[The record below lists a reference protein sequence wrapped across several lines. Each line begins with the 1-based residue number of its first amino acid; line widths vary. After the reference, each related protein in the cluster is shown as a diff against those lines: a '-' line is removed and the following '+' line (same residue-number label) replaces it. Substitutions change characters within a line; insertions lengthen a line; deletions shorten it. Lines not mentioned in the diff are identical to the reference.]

1 MTARYPSEWESDV
14 VLRDG
19 GTAHVRPIRTDDG
32 PAVLALYTQLSDEGR
47 RLRFFTPLS
56 ASVASTFEHVTDVD
70 YDWNVTLVAELG
82 ADMVAIARYDRK
94 NEAEAEVAFTVRDD
108 QQGRGL
114 GTVMLE
120 QLAVIARTRGIR
132 TFHAEVLGSNQKM
145 LHMFRDAGFETIR
158 SWAQGNA
165 QVSFD
170 IAPTDSSTA
179 ARLQREH
186 TSESQSI
193 ARILAPASIAV
204 IGASRTVGTIGYGLF
219 RNLLDG
225 GFTGPLYPVNPKAVE
240 IEGVR
245 AYASIA
251 DVPGTIDLALIAVPA
266 PAVLQ
271 VARECAE
278 KGVLGLVVISA
289 GFSEVAGGD
298 GGSQQDELV
307 ALARRNGMRIIGPN
321 CMGVVNT
328 NPSVRMNGTFAPFVP
343 PPGRVGFASQSGG
356 LGIGLL
362 ARAQDLGLGIST
374 FVSMGNKADVSGND
388 LLQYWEEDPDTD
400 VVLLYLESFGNPRK
414 FGRLA
419 RRISREKP
427 IIAVK
432 SGRSAPGARGAASH
446 TAALASPDLTVGA
459 LFRQAGVIRVDTLEE
474 LFDTATVLAHQPLPL
489 GRRVAIVSN
498 GGGPGILAADACV
511 TAGLE
516 VPELSPST
524 QASLRSALS
533 PEAGVRNP
541 VDLVASASAST
552 YQRALAVVLGDDDV
566 DMVLVIFVPV
576 THSPDVAR
584 AIVAAAA
591 DAGPKPVV
599 ACLLDRG
606 GTLDPPPGSEGAR
619 AVPTFAFP
627 EGAARA
633 LGRAADYAAWRRR
646 PEGVVPALPGIDRV
660 CARALVDAQFA
671 RHPDGV
677 RLGPGAAA
685 ELLGCFGIP
694 VVATHTVA
702 TAPEAV
708 TAAETIGFPVTL
720 KAASGDIVHKSDVG
734 AVRLHLE
741 NGDAVREAYEHM
753 HATLGDRMGGAIVQ
767 PMVEAGVETIV
778 GVTRDVAFGPLVLLG
793 IGGVQAELFRDSA
806 LRLVPV
812 TDIDAHELV
821 RELRTS
827 PLLFGYRNTPQVDV
841 DALEDLLIRVGQLA
855 DHLPEV
861 AELDC
866 NPVIVSPSGVI
877 VVDAKL
883 RLAFHPPDLP
893 EDFRRMR
900 GHI

>member
-19 GTAHVRPIRTDDG
+19 GTAHVRPIRADDG
-32 PAVLALYTQLSDEGR
+32 PAVLELYTRLSDEGR

-82 ADMVAIARYDRK
+82 PDMVAIARYDRK
-94 NEAEAEVAFTVRDD
+94 DDQEAEIAFTVRDD

-120 QLAVIARTRGIR
+120 QLAAIARTRGIR
-132 TFHAEVLGSNQKM
+132 TFHAEVLGDNQKM
-145 LHMFRDAGFETIR
+145 LHMFRDAGFETVR

-165 QVSFD
+165 QVSFA

-179 ARLQREH
+179 ARLRREH
-186 TSESQSI
+186 TSEAHSV
-193 ARILAPASIAV
+193 ARMLAPSSIAV
-204 IGASRTVGTIGYGLF
+204 IGASRTPGTIGHGLF
-219 RNLLDG
+219 RNLLEG
-225 GFTGPLYPVNPKAVE
+225 GFTGPLYPVNPNAAE

-245 AYASIA
+245 VYPSIA
-251 DVPGTIDLALIAVPA
+251 AVPGPIDLALIAVPA
-266 PAVLQ
+266 PAVLA
-271 VARECAE
+271 VARECAD

-298 GGSQQDELV
+298 GSQQDELV
-307 ALARRNGMRIIGPN
+307 ELARRNGMRIIGPN

-328 NPSVRMNGTFAPFVP
+328 NPRIRMNGTFAPFVP

-419 RRISREKP
+419 RRISRDKP
-427 IIAVK
+427 IVAVK

-446 TAALASPDLTVGA
+446 TAALASPDLTVDA

-474 LFDTATVLAHQPLPL
+474 LFDTATLLAHQPLPA

-516 VPELSPST
+516 VPELSAAT
-524 QASLRSALS
+524 QQALRDALS

-541 VDLVASASAST
+541 VDLVASASATT
-552 YQRALAVVLGDDDV
+552 YDRALDIVLRDADI

-576 THSPDVAR
+576 NHSPDVER
-584 AIVAAAA
+584 AIVVAAGR
-591 DAGPKPVV
+591 AGPKPVV
-599 ACLLDRG
+599 ACLLDRSG
-606 GTLDPPPGSEGAR
+606 KLDQPPESEGAR
-619 AVPTFAFP
+619 SVPTFAFP

-633 LGRAADYAAWRRR
+633 LGRAADHAAWCRR
-646 PEGVVPALPGIDRV
+646 PEGVVPALDGIDT
-660 CARALVDAQFA
+660 ARARGLVEGHLA
-671 RHPDGV
+671 RYPEGE
-677 RLGPGAAA
+677 RLGPGAAE
-685 ELLGCFGIP
+685 ELLECFGIP
-694 VVATHTVA
+694 VVQTRTVA
-702 TAPEAV
+702 SGSEAV
-708 TAAETIGFPVTL
+708 AAADAVGYPVTL

-734 AVRLHLE
+734 AVRLDLATAGE
-741 NGDAVREAYEHM
+741 VVDAYDQMYA
-753 HATLGDRMGGAIVQ
+753 ALGDRMGGAVVQ
-767 PMVEAGVETIV
+767 PMVPAGVETIV
-778 GVTRDVAFGPLVLLG
+778 GVTRDAAFGSLVLFG
-793 IGGVQAELFRDSA
+793 IGGVQAELLRDSA

-812 TDIDAHELV
+812 TDVDAHELV

-827 PLLFGYRNTPQVDV
+827 PLLFAYRNTPQVDV
-841 DALEDLLIRVGQLA
+841 DALEDLLMRVGQLA

-866 NPVIVSPSGVI
+866 NPVIVSPSGVV

-883 RLAFHPPDLP
+883 RLVAHTPELPD
-893 EDFRRMR
+893 DFRRMR
-900 GHI
+900 TPR